1 MNFLFT
7 ILPVL
12 SNQLHDIALLSLLF
26 NEPPSRH
33 TAMAVRQQL
42 KGGINPKNV
51 PYLRYDALV
60 LVPRLAP
67 SLLCQTYFP
76 KRASAILWYNY
87 RERPTNNHSNNI

>member
-1 MNFLFT
+1 
-7 ILPVL
+7 
-12 SNQLHDIALLSLLF
+12 
-26 NEPPSRH
+26 
-33 TAMAVRQQL
+33 MAVRQQL

-51 PYLRYDALV
+51 PYLRYDAFV

-67 SLLCQTYFP
+67 SLPCQTYFP